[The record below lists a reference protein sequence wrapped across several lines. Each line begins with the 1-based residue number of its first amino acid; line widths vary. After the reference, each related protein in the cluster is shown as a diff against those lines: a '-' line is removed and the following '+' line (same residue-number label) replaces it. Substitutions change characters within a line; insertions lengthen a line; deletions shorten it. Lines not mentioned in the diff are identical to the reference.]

1 MTAVCKKYGIKLL
14 TYGSLVSS
22 FNHNT
27 TVDAVPGLG
36 SIEVTDSEWFEV
48 RRLHLAK
55 VAWPAD
61 ARTLFRDEAT
71 YSFTTKGR

>member
-22 FNHNT
+22 CNYHT
-27 TVDAVPGLG
+27 TVDAVPSLR
-36 SIEVTDSEWFEV
+36 SIEVTDMELFEV

-71 YSFTTKGR
+71 YPFTTKGR